1 MSLGSL
7 RLHAHRALTLCFHVV
22 TSSSTLRACTPL
34 LLLSPSV
41 LVRRYFFF
49 FFQRLFLAVLPAY
62 PVLLD
67 FDATFSEAWLQQSI
81 RRHLLNGVGASDIPS
96 RLCR

>member
-1 MSLGSL
+1 MRTAHSPSVFMS
-7 RLHAHRALTLCFHVV
+7 
-22 TSSSTLRACTPL
+22 L
-34 LLLSPSV
+34 LLLPLCV

-49 FFQRLFLAVLPAY
+49 LLLACLYAATSSSFFQRLFLAVLPAY

-67 FDATFSEAWLQQSI
+67 FDAIFSEAWLQQSI